1 MMMVTRWYC
10 SNFIIPSVFVSG
22 ISTLSK
28 NSAFCHIKKKKLP
41 KYGIMD
47 SNFIYWVVIL
57 YSHVTFL
64 LKLSQARAV
73 RAPADA
79 PEPLGTLFIQS

>member
-28 NSAFCHIKKKKLP
+28 NSAFCHIKKKI

-47 SNFIYWVVIL
+47 SNFINWVVIL
-57 YSHVTFL
+57 YSHVTFW

-79 PEPLGTLFIQS
+79 PGPLDMLFIHS

>member
-1 MMMVTRWYC
+1 MMMITRWYC

-28 NSAFCHIKKKKLP
+28 NSLLPHLKKKELS

-57 YSHVTFL
+57 YSPVTFL

-73 RAPADA
+73 RASADA
-79 PEPLGTLFIQS
+79 PGPLGTLFIHS